1 MKCMYYL
8 APSLVSTHQ
17 ISDDLHDVGIDDWLL
32 HIVSKDEAG
41 LKKEKLHSSNWLET
55 TDLLRDGFI
64 GANFGFIGGALAA
77 GAMMMF
83 EPFGPD
89 IPGVVYFFLVV
100 VATLFGA
107 WVGGLTGM
115 DSENRKLRRFHD
127 DIEAGKYLILIYAP
141 KGKGVRVKEMM
152 SKRHP
157 EARHVATDR
166 HFVNPFG
173 RVERRRRRDQRQQ
186 ENAVQQ

>member
-8 APSLVSTHQ
+8 APSLVSTHR
-17 ISDDLHDVGIDDWLL
+17 ISDDLRDVGIDDWLL
-32 HIVSKDEAG
+32 HVVSKDEEG
-41 LKKEKLHSSNWLET
+41 LRKEKIHSSNWLET

-64 GANFGFIGGALAA
+64 GANFGFIAGALAT
-77 GAMMMF
+77 GALMLF
-83 EPFGPD
+83 KPFGPNV
-89 IPGVVYFFLVV
+89 PGIVYFFLVV

-127 DIEAGKYLILIYAP
+127 DIEAGKYLVLIYAR
-141 KGKGVRVKEMM
+141 KGQGAKVKAMM
-152 SKRHP
+152 RERHP
-157 EARHVATDR
+157 EAVHVATDR

-173 RVERRRRRDQRQQ
+173 RVERRRRARQR
-186 ENAVQQ
+186 ESAFE